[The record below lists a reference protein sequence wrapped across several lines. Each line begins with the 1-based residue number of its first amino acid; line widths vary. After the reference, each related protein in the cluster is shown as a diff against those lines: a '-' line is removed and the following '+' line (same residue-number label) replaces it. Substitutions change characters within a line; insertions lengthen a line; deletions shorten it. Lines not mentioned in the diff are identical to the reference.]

1 MAIKDTFG
9 RTHTYLRISVTDLC
23 NLRCFYCMPEEG
35 VELTDKAHLMTLEE
49 IVSIAGEFVKE
60 GVDTI
65 RLTGG
70 EPLVRKNFAFLIE
83 ELAKL
88 PVKLKL
94 TTNGILLDKYF
105 ELFEKVGLKH
115 LNISLDSLEQ
125 AKAAFITKR
134 DYFERIMRN
143 IETALERGFTVKLN
157 VVVIKGVNDNE
168 IVDFVRYTK
177 HRNLSVKFIEFMPFK
192 GNQWDWSKGVSEEEI
207 LTDVRKELGEVV
219 ALEKP
224 AHSTSNNFQ
233 VPGFD
238 GSFGVVS
245 TVTKPFCQDCNR
257 LRLTADGKMKNC
269 LFARNETDLLS
280 AWRSGAAISPLIH
293 QNIAQKKYSRDGM
306 TVFAKE
312 EFEQNRTMIGIGG

>member
-1 MAIKDTFG
+1 MAITDTFG
-9 RTHTYLRISVTDLC
+9 RKHTYLRISVTDLC

-49 IVSIAGEFVKE
+49 IVSIAGEFVAE

-70 EPLVRKNFAFLIE
+70 EPLVRKNFSFLLE
-83 ELAKL
+83 ELARL

-105 ELFEKVGLKH
+105 DLFEKVGLKH

-143 IETALERGFTVKLN
+143 IDTALQCDFVIKLN
-157 VVVIKGVNDNE
+157 VVLIKGVNDNE
-168 IVDFVRYTK
+168 IIDFVRFTQ

-192 GNQWDWSKGVSEEEI
+192 GNQWDWSKGVSEDEI
-207 LTDVRKELGEVV
+207 ISKVSHEFGGVQ
-219 ALEKP
+219 ALKNP
-224 AHSTSNNFQ
+224 AHSTSTNFQ
-233 VPGFD
+233 IPGFE

-269 LFARNETDLLS
+269 LFARKESDLL
-280 AWRSGAAISPLIH
+280 AALRAGEDIKPLIE
-293 QNIAQKKYSRDGM
+293 QNVYQKQFSRDGM
-306 TVFAKE
+306 TVFEKE
-312 EFEQNRTMIGIGG
+312 EFEKNRTMIGIGG